1 MASFQDLDI
10 ESEINREFSKAQVN
24 KIASYIGAD
33 TERFAILMNVFL
45 RGQYINTQKAGW
57 VLSECADKYPLLIIP
72 YFRNFIQKLQE
83 PHATDSVK
91 RNIIR
96 VWQYV
101 DIPDEYI
108 DDIYDIC
115 FGFINSNEAI
125 AIRVFSMT
133 VCYNIARKIPELK
146 QELRL
151 TIEDVLMKNQDGSAA
166 IESRGQ
172 KILKELKKK
181 IGITSLK

>member
-1 MASFQDLDI
+1 MPDFQDLDI
-10 ESEINREFSKAQVN
+10 ESEINRDFSKAQVTR
-24 KIASYIGAD
+24 IAGYIGAD
-33 TERFAILMNVFL
+33 TDRFAVLMNIFL

-57 VLSECADKYPLLIIP
+57 VLSECADEYPFLIIP

-83 PHATDSVK
+83 PFASDSVK

-101 DIPDEYI
+101 DVPDEYI

-146 QELRL
+146 HELRL
-151 TIEDVLMKNQDGSAA
+151 IVEDMLMKNQDGSAA
-166 IESRGQ
+166 IISRGK
-172 KILKELKKK
+172 KILTDLKKK
-181 IGITSLK
+181 

>member
-1 MASFQDLDI
+1 MINFPDLDI
-10 ESEINREFSKAQVN
+10 ESEINREFSKARVT
-24 KIASYIGAD
+24 KIANYIGAD
-33 TERFAILMNVFL
+33 EERFAVLMNIFL

-57 VLSECADKYPLLIIP
+57 VLSECADNYPLLIIP

-83 PHATDSVK
+83 PLASDSVK
-91 RNIIR
+91 RNIVR

-108 DDIYDIC
+108 DEIYDIC

-133 VCYNIARKIPELK
+133 VCYNIARKIPELRK
-146 QELRL
+146 ELRL
-151 TIEDVLMKNQDGSAA
+151 IVEDLLSKNQDGSAA
-166 IESRGQ
+166 IISRGN
-172 KILKELKKK
+172 KILSYLKKK
-181 IGITSLK
+181 

>member
-1 MASFQDLDI
+1 MPDFQDLDI
-10 ESEINREFSKAQVN
+10 ESEIAKEFSKARVIS
-24 KIASYIGAD
+24 IANYIGAD
-33 TERFAILMNVFL
+33 EERFGILMNIFL
-45 RGQYINTQKAGW
+45 RGLYINTQKAGW
-57 VLSECADKYPLLIIP
+57 VLSECAEKYPFLIIP
-72 YFRNFIQKLQE
+72 YFRNLIQKLQE
-83 PHATDSVK
+83 PFASDSVK

-115 FGFINSNEAI
+115 FGFLHSTEAI

-133 VCYNIARKIPELK
+133 VCHNIARRIPELK

-166 IESRGQ
+166 IISRGQ

-181 IGITSLK
+181 

>member
-1 MASFQDLDI
+1 MPDFQNLDI
-10 ESEINREFSKAQVN
+10 ASEISKEFSKAQVI
-24 KIASYIGAD
+24 KIANYIGAD
-33 TERFAILMNVFL
+33 EGRFAILMNVFL

-57 VLSECADKYPLLIIP
+57 VLSECADKYPFLIIP

-83 PHATDSVK
+83 PFTADSIK

-101 DIPDEYI
+101 NIPDEYI
-108 DDIYDIC
+108 DDIYAIC
-115 FGFINSNEAI
+115 FGFIHSNEAI

-133 VCYNIARKIPELK
+133 VCYNITRKIPELK

-151 TIEDVLMKNQDGSAA
+151 AVEDVLMKNQDGSAA
-166 IESRGQ
+166 ILSRGK
-172 KILKELKKK
+172 KILTDLKKK
-181 IGITSLK
+181 